1 MKHLK
6 HCGMVISCCIL
17 LSACMAKRETNGLQ
31 FLRQCIAVYVSD
43 GYSDISQPKSLV
55 LKSYGLETLSEG
67 VYEMGMINTGSAAN
81 SSSYIAGTWIIVG
94 DTLTLYPKAV
104 IESRN
109 MSYNIKSLD
118 FSEPNVCNSTRQ
130 FVLSGDKL
138 KDITRYSRMD
148 SADMADYG
156 MVFNMRIA
164 PENFIKIQSLE

>member
-1 MKHLK
+1 MTYMIKKIVIVSCLLLTACVSKHETSRWQSLQ
-6 HCGMVISCCIL
+6 HCINI
-17 LSACMAKRETNGLQ
+17 
-31 FLRQCIAVYVSD
+31 YVSE
-43 GYSDISQPKSLV
+43 GYNDISQPKSLV
-55 LKSYGLETLSEG
+55 LKSYGLESLSEG
-67 VYEMGMINTGSAAN
+67 VYEMGMINIGSAAN
-81 SSSYIAGTWIIVG
+81 PSSYIAGTWIIVG